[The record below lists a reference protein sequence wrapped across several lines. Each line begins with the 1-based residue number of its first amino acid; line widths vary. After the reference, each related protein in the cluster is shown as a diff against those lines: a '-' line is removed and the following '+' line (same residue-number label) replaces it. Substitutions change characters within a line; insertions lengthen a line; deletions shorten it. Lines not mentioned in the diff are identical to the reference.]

1 MITYKGDVIISETD
15 DNPYLLIEARINKMD
30 VEKVGNVYDAI
41 EDAPVKCLLLGDG
54 DYLGKI
60 EPEIK
65 TKIGKG
71 ANVFRSEPF
80 FVEIVPEGLDKAAA
94 IAELISKIGLSR
106 EDTIAFGDGF
116 NDISMVEYA
125 GTGVAMSNG
134 CDRIKEVADRIAP
147 DNDSDGVAAV
157 INEIFPEEF

>member
-1 MITYKGDVIISETD
+1 M
-15 DNPYLLIEARINKMD
+15 
-30 VEKVGNVYDAI
+30 
-41 EDAPVKCLLLGDG
+41 
-54 DYLGKI
+54 
-60 EPEIK
+60 
-65 TKIGKG
+65 
-71 ANVFRSEPF
+71 FRSEPF